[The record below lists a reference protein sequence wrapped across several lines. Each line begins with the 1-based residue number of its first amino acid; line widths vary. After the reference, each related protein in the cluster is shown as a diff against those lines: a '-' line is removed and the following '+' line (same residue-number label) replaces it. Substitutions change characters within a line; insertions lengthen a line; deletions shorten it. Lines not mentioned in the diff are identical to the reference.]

1 MKVNAKKRINL
12 VAESKNLIK
21 VRGFVVKY
29 GRKMGLLPKQVSE
42 LKLAV
47 DEAVSNIIRHAYG
60 GAKGYFQVEI
70 SKLESAVELK
80 IIDQGVEFDWYS
92 VLEPDLYKYVETR
105 RKGGLG
111 IWLIK
116 KLIDEVQYQRIESNN
131 VLTMKMYIDEAVATE
146 FAREVRGRFNIRFRY
161 ALYAVGMIG
170 TIIIVAAV
178 IGGNIQRRAI
188 DAKLKE
194 RYLAV
199 TRQVAQ
205 TASDLILD
213 GDDLAL
219 ANLASSVGRDDNLGY
234 VIVVN
239 GDDLVLAHSDVRR
252 IYKPFNRPGNMRS
265 LPGNAPPIVLTVRY
279 RTQSGTAS
287 YNHFAAVIPYN
298 NQQKLGEVHIGIAE
312 ATFNTIIEQAR
323 EQSRIA
329 LLALF
334 FGSTTIIGVILI
346 GSTFISPITKL
357 ADEIARISATGQAKE
372 LAFSTKNPE
381 VTRIGQ
387 AFNEIMRNLR
397 ITQGQLTD
405 QTRLR
410 RELQLAQ
417 EIQNALL
424 PKQVPTLEGFDIDAA
439 YRAALEVGGDYYDF
453 FEVDEHAIGI
463 VVADVSGK
471 GIGSSMVMTMIRTS
485 MRLEARGNK
494 RASFVLDK
502 VNRIA
507 VDDVKKGMY
516 VTMFYVILDAKKRMV
531 NYASAGHNP
540 MIIYRSSSKTV
551 SFLNPGGIAVGI
563 DLGDPD
569 EFKKRI
575 TSEKLKLKKGDLLF
589 IYTDGIT
596 EAMNEKREQ
605 YGEGR
610 LIEFIRQF
618 AHLPTREFK
627 TKLNEDL
634 TTFTKGY
641 PQTDDITFVVI
652 KLEMSPA
659 EIRQAKIIRLFELLE
674 EEVPLDDALDQT
686 GTSYEEYQELSQK
699 RAQYG
704 DEAIREVEE
713 EEEEEVEVAEL
724 KHATHEQVKL
734 LTQIIRQHPDYGVTR
749 LANLL
754 NSEEYG
760 SQDIKESVVKRELI
774 RMKLDTREKREAF
787 SKRELPTWAAYT

>member
-1 MKVNAKKRINL
+1 MKINTKKKINL
-12 VAESKNLIK
+12 LAESKNLIK
-21 VRGFVVKY
+21 VRSFVVKY
-29 GRKMGLLPKQVSE
+29 GGKMGLLTKQVSE

-60 GAKGYFQVEI
+60 GKRGNFQVELT
-70 SKLESAVELK
+70 KLESAVELK

-116 KLIDEVQYQRIESNN
+116 KLIDEVEYRRVEGNN
-131 VLTMKMYIDEAVATE
+131 ELTMKMYIDEAAVVGL
-146 FAREVRGRFNIRFRY
+146 AREVRTKLSIRLRY
-161 ALYAVGMIG
+161 ALYSIAFITVLIVVVFNIG
-170 TIIIVAAV
+170 SNTLERTVRRKFDDRYMSITEKVAS
-178 IGGNIQRRAI
+178 
-188 DAKLKE
+188 
-194 RYLAV
+194 
-199 TRQVAQ
+199 
-205 TASDLILD
+205 ASTDLILR
-213 GDDLAL
+213 GDDFAL
-219 ANLASSVGRDDNLGY
+219 VNLVRSVQENDEPIAY
-234 VIVVN
+234 VLVM
-239 GDDLVLAHSDVRR
+239 DAAAMVLAHTEVSN
-252 IYKPFNRPGNMRS
+252 IYKPYTRPGGTRELAANDGAQVFRNVRQ
-265 LPGNAPPIVLTVRY
+265 GNRIFNDFATVIRFDN
-279 RTQSGTAS
+279 T
-287 YNHFAAVIPYN
+287 
-298 NQQKLGEVHIGIAE
+298 KLGEVHIGIPEGIVRE
-312 ATFNTIIEQAR
+312 ATDFGRQR
-323 EQSRIA
+323 MRIA
-329 LLALF
+329 FIAIF
-334 FGSTTIIGVILI
+334 FWSTTIVGVFLL
-346 GSTFISPITKL
+346 GSTFISPIRKL
-357 ADEIARISATGQAKE
+357 ADEIARISATGQARE
-372 LAFSTKNPE
+372 LRFTTRNPE
-381 VTRIGQ
+381 VSRIGQ
-387 AFNEIMRNLR
+387 AFNDIMKNLR

-439 YRAALEVGGDYYDF
+439 YRAAQEVGGDYYDF
-453 FEVDEHAIGI
+453 FEVDQNSIGI

-507 VDDVKKGMY
+507 VGDIKKGMY
-516 VTMFYVILDAKKRMV
+516 VTMYYVILDSKKRIV
-531 NYASAGHNP
+531 NYSSAGHNP
-540 MIIYRSSSKTV
+540 MIIYRRDSDTV

-563 DLGDPD
+563 DLGDPN

-605 YGEGR
+605 FGENR
-610 LIEFIRQF
+610 LIDFIQKY
-618 AHLPTREFK
+618 ANLTSREFK
-627 TKLNEDL
+627 QKLNDEL

-641 PQTDDITFVVI
+641 PQSDDITFVVI

-659 EIRQAKIIRLFELLE
+659 EITYSKRLHFFQLLDEGASLE
-674 EEVPLDDALDQT
+674 EALERT
-686 GTSYEEYQELSQK
+686 GVSHDEYVELKEK
-699 RAQYG
+699 REQFG
-704 DEAIREVEE
+704 DEGLRAGKEE
-713 EEEEEVEVAEL
+713 EMEEVEL

-734 LTQIIRQHPDYGVTR
+734 LMQIIRQNPEFGVSR

-754 NSEEYG
+754 NTEEYG
-760 SQDIKESVVKRELI
+760 SHDIKESVIRRELV
-774 RMKLDTREKREAF
+774 RMKLDTKEKRDAF
-787 SKRELPTWAAYT
+787 SKRELPTWATYK